1 MANNIYKIIGNN
13 IKKYRIMNNISQLQ
27 LSELSG
33 YSHEYIRRIE
43 SKKSSNGFSIEA
55 LYFISSAL
63 KINISNLFEGVKI
76 YE

>member
-1 MANNIYKIIGNN
+1 MSENIYKIIGNN
-13 IKKYRIMNNISQLQ
+13 IKKYRTKNNISQLK

-33 YSHEYIRRIE
+33 YSQEYIRWIE
-43 SKKSSNGFSIEA
+43 SKKSRNGFSIEA
-55 LYFISSAL
+55 LYFISLAL

>member
-1 MANNIYKIIGNN
+1 MSNNIYKIIGNN
-13 IKKYRIMNNISQLQ
+13 IKKYRLKSNISQLQ

-43 SKKSSNGFSIEA
+43 SPKSSNGFSIEA